1 MWGWFFLTPCECSL
15 GARGSGDLTTLSNKV
30 RFYLRTAERLR
41 LDHRK
46 YYSTLQ
52 RMWGGMKMEDNGV
65 LKNLPDPSP
74 YSLK

>member
-1 MWGWFFLTPCECSL
+1 M
-15 GARGSGDLTTLSNKV
+15 TLSNKV

-52 RMWGGMKMEDNGV
+52 RMWGGRKMEENRD
-65 LKNLPDPSP
+65 LKILPGLP
-74 YSLK
+74 